1 MFSLN
6 LFLKVCSPKFLSVI
20 LEKFQ
25 KFQAMNKILILFS
38 LFVCLN
44 YSLDKVKANNN
55 DLIETKDNELNQ
67 NTFQN
72 PIK

>member
-20 LEKFQ
+20 IEKFQ

-44 YSLDKVKANNN
+44 YSLNKVKANNN